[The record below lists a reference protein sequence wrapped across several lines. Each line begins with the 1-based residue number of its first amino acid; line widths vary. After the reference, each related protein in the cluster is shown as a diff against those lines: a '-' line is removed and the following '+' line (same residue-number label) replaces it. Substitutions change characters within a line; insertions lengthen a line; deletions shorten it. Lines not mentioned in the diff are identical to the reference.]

1 MNEEKSAEVV
11 SFADQV
17 EAEFTRLYQQYRIAD
32 APERR
37 VPDMI
42 DAIWPKIYKKIFEL
56 DESGS
61 WINCSHTRLRTWR
74 YLDVESVCDT
84 YINLCRVYGGKIK
97 LNSFCELTGIHRYTL
112 DLWHEKNINNTDVFE
127 LSMKDIEKEYKDTV
141 YIFNNINGE
150 DIVRRPEW
158 HEMKL
163 STKRIDVRKKIVAA
177 AREQSR
183 NARSIDTVGNI
194 QMSNNDEE
202 LGFLYDTKRDF
213 RKESIRQALTV
224 DDLPKLGNLN
234 RSAET
239 QDIVCNAIPNT
250 TYAKMKENSEQK

>member
-56 DESGS
+56 DESES

-112 DLWHEKNINNTDVFE
+112 DLWHEKNINNTNVFE
-127 LSMKDIEKEYKDTV
+127 LSEKDIEKEYKDTV

-224 DDLPKLGNLN
+224 DDLPKLGNSSSN
-234 RSAET
+234 CT
-239 QDIVCNAIPNT
+239 IPNGI
-250 TYAKMKENSEQK
+250 AEPVKEFENA